1 MTKRTLALIM
11 SLTVGAHALFAQ
23 GKTSMETEKARV
35 AILPFDASS
44 VMEKGGYKET
54 WKHQGGTWEHKSD
67 APPLFDNEGALRS
80 FADAAAQKMVNA
92 FVKLKRFT
100 IIERSA
106 MEAIAKEQDFQMTDF
121 SNTNTAVQLGNMFGA
136 QYLVQGQLQNVT
148 AFPKYDQKQPDKLL
162 GYSSEVEM
170 QIRIIDVSTGEVT
183 ASKDVKGNTTGEGI
197 FSFVDMMEDN
207 PNKAAYKA
215 LNEAEKK
222 MYDWLKVAFPVE
234 GEIFEI
240 LKSKKKEGAT
250 LVSITCGKD
259 LGVRKDDIF
268 KVYTE
273 KEVQVGS
280 KVVKKTTDLGK
291 LSVKKVEEDGV
302 FATCEVEK
310 GGKTIADQI
319 AAGVKLKVVQVK
331 K

>member
-1 MTKRTLALIM
+1 MTQRLFNVILCAVIGAG
-11 SLTVGAHALFAQ
+11 SLLAQ
-23 GKTSMETEKARV
+23 GKSSLESEKARV
-35 AILPFDASS
+35 AILTFDAAS
-44 VMEKGGYKET
+44 VVEKGGYRET

-80 FADAAAQKMVNA
+80 FADAATQKMVNA

-100 IIERSA
+100 VIERTA
-106 MEAIAKEQDFQMTDF
+106 MEAIMKEQDFQLTDF
-121 SNTNTAVQLGNMFGA
+121 TNTNTAVQLGNMLGA

-148 AFPKYDQKQPDKLL
+148 AFPKYDQKKPDKLL

-170 QIRIIDVSTGEVT
+170 QIRIIDVSTGEIT
-183 ASKDVKGNTTGEGI
+183 ASKDVKGNTSGEGLLAW
-197 FSFVDMMEDN
+197 VDMMEDN

-222 MYDWLKVAFPVE
+222 MYDWLKIAFPVE

-240 LKSKKKEGAT
+240 LKTKKKEGAAV
-250 LVSITCGKD
+250 VSITCGKD
-259 LGVRKDDIF
+259 LGVRKDDVF

-273 KEVQVGS
+273 KEVTVGT
-280 KVVKKTTDLGK
+280 KTVKKTTDVGK
-291 LSVKKVEEDGV
+291 LVVKKVEEDGV
-302 FATCEVEK
+302 FSTCDVEK
-310 GGKTIADQI
+310 GGKDIADQI

>member
-1 MTKRTLALIM
+1 MINRLLTFMLSLVIGAGMLI
-11 SLTVGAHALFAQ
+11 AQ
-23 GKTSMETEKARV
+23 GKTSMESEKARV
-35 AILPFDASS
+35 AILPFDAAS
-44 VMEKGGYKET
+44 VVEKGGYKET
-54 WKHQGGTWEHKSD
+54 WKSGGGTWEHKSE
-67 APPLFDNEGALRS
+67 APPLFDNEAALRS
-80 FADAAAQKMVNA
+80 FSDAAAQKMVNA
-92 FVKLKRFT
+92 FVRLKRFT
-100 IIERSA
+100 IVERTA
-106 MEAIAKEQDFQMTDF
+106 MEAIMKEQDFQMTDF
-121 SNTNTAVQLGNMFGA
+121 TNTNSAVQVGNMLGV

-148 AFPKYDQKQPDKLL
+148 AFPKYDQKKTDKLL

-170 QIRIIDVSTGEVT
+170 QIRIIDVSTGEIT
-183 ASKDVKGNTTGEGI
+183 ASKDVKGNTTGEGF
-197 FSFVDMMEDN
+197 FSFVDALEDN

-215 LNEAEKK
+215 LNEAEAK
-222 MYDWLKVAFPVE
+222 MFDWLKVAFPVE

-240 LKSKKKEGAT
+240 LKSKKKEGAV

-310 GGKTIADQI
+310 GGQTIADQI